1 LLLNEKQTSN
11 NSQNLFIEKNQTQ
24 KMRRKK
30 NIPARLLI
38 HTVFFIAIL
47 VSCSSPKEKKEP
59 AAQIIDSVKSITIK
73 PFGKM
78 NDGQAVMLY
87 TLKNKNGMEMS
98 VINYGGIIVSL
109 KAPDKN
115 GKAEDVVLG
124 FDSLS
129 DYLKDDPFFGA
140 LIGRYG
146 NRIAKGKFS
155 LDGANY
161 SLPVNNGLNHLH
173 GGPNGFYNVFWNI
186 ETLSDSSNSS
196 LKLTYKSK
204 DGEEGY
210 PGNMDV
216 EVVYT
221 LTENNELQIAYKA
234 KTDKKTIVNL
244 TQHSYFNLSGNVKRD
259 ILDHQLMMAVDKFL
273 PVDKTL
279 IPTGELKNVKNTPFD
294 FTIPETIG
302 ARISDNDQQ
311 LKYGLGYDHCW
322 VFSNQADSLKMV
334 AALYEPVSGRYMEV
348 FTTEPAIQFYSGNFL
363 DGKLTGKMGV
373 VYKHR
378 SGLCLETQHFPDSPN
393 KASFPS
399 TVLNPGETYQTT
411 TIYKFSV
418 KK

>member
-1 LLLNEKQTSN
+1 LTY
-11 NSQNLFIEKNQTQ
+11 
-24 KMRRKK
+24 
-30 NIPARLLI
+30 
-38 HTVFFIAIL
+38 TVFFIAVFI
-47 VSCSSPKEKKEP
+47 SCSSPKKKEP
-59 AAQIIDSVKSITIK
+59 AAQNIDSVKAITNK

-78 NDGQAVMLY
+78 KDGQAVTLY
-87 TLKNKNGMEMS
+87 TLKNKKGTEMS

-109 KAPDKN
+109 KVPDKN
-115 GKAEDVVLG
+115 GMMEDVVLG

-155 LDGANY
+155 LDGTVY
-161 SLPVNNGLNHLH
+161 TLPVNNGENHLH
-173 GGPNGFYNVFWNI
+173 GGPNGFFNVFWNI
-186 ETLSDSSNSS
+186 ETLSDSTNPS
-196 LKLTYKSK
+196 LKFTYLSK

-210 PGNMDV
+210 PGNLNV
-216 EVVYT
+216 EVIYT
-221 LTENNELQIAYKA
+221 LSENNELQITYKA
-234 KTDKKTIVNL
+234 TTDKKTVVNL
-244 TQHSYFNLSGNVKRD
+244 TQHSYFNLSGNMKRD
-259 ILDHQLMMAVDKFL
+259 ILDHQLMIAADKFL

-294 FTIPETIG
+294 FTSPTTIG

-322 VFSNQADSLKMV
+322 VFTDKTDSLKMV
-334 AALYEPVSGRYMEV
+334 STLYEPTNGRYMEV

-363 DGKLTGKMGV
+363 DGKLTGKMGL

-378 SGLCLETQHFPDSPN
+378 YGLCLETQHFPDSPN

-411 TIYKFSV
+411 TVYKFSV
-418 KK
+418 K